1 MARQVE
7 DQSHEE
13 SEPWSTSKPLAK
25 LGKGLAKAISS
36 KMEENRAFRK
46 AKSSI
51 WQGVPKFRRV
61 CENHFMH
68 TNFLDF
74 SP

>member
-13 SEPWSTSKPLAK
+13 SELWSTSKILAK
-25 LGKGLAKAISS
+25 TISS
-36 KMEENRAFRK
+36 KMEENRAFHK

-51 WQGVPKFRRV
+51 W
-61 CENHFMH
+61 
-68 TNFLDF
+68 
-74 SP
+74 